1 MVLHRDDDPLGSSYK
16 VLSPPHLL
24 YILYHIF
31 CIDANRRI
39 IFLLNFLLSG
49 AWCENFA
56 RAPEFRAF
64 ARGCLV
70 AEFYVFKKIK

>member
-1 MVLHRDDDPLGSSYK
+1 MDGAFAPTNCLYADCPF
-16 VLSPPHLL
+16 PHLL

-49 AWCENFA
+49 AWRENFA

-64 ARGCLV
+64 ARGCWV
-70 AEFYVFKKIK
+70 AGFYVFKKIK